1 LRLSQWV
8 DIGDYGV
15 GLVGPRRY
23 GAGVATNTLPVTGKP
38 RPASARRTT
47 VFMKLLMALSGALF
61 VFYVIV
67 HMYGNL
73 KIFAGVRAFDEYALH
88 LRTILTPILPY
99 GGFLWLFRA
108 ALIVA
113 LVAHAWSAFWLWSRA
128 RGART
133 TRYVAKEA
141 ARATVRSRAMR
152 WGGVAL
158 LLFLVWHLLQF
169 SIVKFNV
176 GSEAAGDSAGR
187 LVISSFQVWWV
198 VLLYALAMVA
208 LGLHLWHGVWSASQ
222 TLGWATSARSRAT
235 SKAVATVIALVVS
248 IGFILPPLAILFGLV
263 KG

>member
-1 LRLSQWV
+1 
-8 DIGDYGV
+8 
-15 GLVGPRRY
+15 
-23 GAGVATNTLPVTGKP
+23 VATNTLPVTGKS

-61 VFYVIV
+61 VFYVLV

-73 KIFAGVRAFDEYALH
+73 KIFGGVELFDEYALH
-88 LRTILTPILPY
+88 LRTIFMPILPF
-99 GGFLWLFRA
+99 GGFLWIFRT
-108 ALIVA
+108 LLVVA
-113 LVAHAWSAFWLWSRA
+113 LVLHAWSAFYLWSRA

-141 ARATVRSRAMR
+141 AKLTVTSRMMR

-169 SIVKFNV
+169 TILKLNV
-176 GSEAAGDSAGR
+176 GTEAAGDSPGK

-198 VLLYALAMVA
+198 VVIYLLALAA
-208 LGLHLWHGVWSASQ
+208 LGMHLWHGVWSASQ
-222 TLGWATSARSRAT
+222 TLGWTNSARSRHTAK
-235 SKAVATVIALVVS
+235 SVAYVIALVTA
-248 IGFILPPLAILFGLV
+248 IGFALPPLAILFGIV